1 MSAAEPGS
9 FRDRDSRVVV
19 ADDAI
24 YRALSPE
31 GAEDWAALAASP
43 LVDQLMANGQLI
55 GTREA
60 DGSVLGELG
69 GSVTGEPGGSV
80 TGASGSLLPTG
91 VAKVLEHDRIPFVSY
106 PYEWT
111 FSMLRDAA
119 CLQLD
124 LGIAAVDHGLAL
136 KDATPYNVQFTGS
149 SPVFID
155 IGSFE
160 NIREGEPWVGYRQFC
175 MLYLYPLLFQAH
187 KDLPFHPWLRGS
199 IDGIAPIDAIKV
211 FSLSDRLRRGVFLHT
226 SLHARLDRRANKS
239 GPGSEEGNR
248 TKREVKPSQ
257 IQAQL
262 QSMKRLVEKL
272 RWKAGETSWSGYRQS
287 NTYSDDDDRR
297 KQAFV
302 AEVAA
307 SQNPG
312 ITWDMGCNDGAYSR
326 IAAENSDLVVA
337 FDFDHATV
345 EALYRSLKQEG
356 NTRILPLVSNLADP
370 SPALGWRGLER
381 KTLSD
386 RGAPDLM
393 LALALIHHVSISANI
408 PVADFLQ
415 WARDLE
421 TTLLIEFPKR
431 TDPMVR
437 ALLANKHEGANP
449 DYDEGNFEREL
460 EARFTVERRE
470 ELPSGDR
477 VLFLARPR

>member
-1 MSAAEPGS
+1 MTAAEPGS

-19 ADDAI
+19 SGDAI

-31 GAEDWAALAASP
+31 GAEDWAALSGSP
-43 LVDQLMANGQLI
+43 LLEQLIAAGQVI
-55 GTREA
+55 GTREV
-60 DGSVLGELG
+60 DPSVLGD
-69 GSVTGEPGGSV
+69 S
-80 TGASGSLLPTG
+80 ADLLPTG
-91 VAKVLEHDRIPFVSY
+91 VTQVLEHDRVPFVSY

-111 FSMLRDAA
+111 FSMLQDAA
-119 CLQLD
+119 KLQLE
-124 LGIAAVDHGLAL
+124 LGSAAIDAGLTL
-136 KDATPYNVQFTGS
+136 KDATPYNVQFLGS
-149 SPVFID
+149 KPTFID

-160 NIREGEPWVGYRQFC
+160 KIPEGEPWIAYRQFC

-199 IDGIAPIDAIKV
+199 IDGIQPIDAIKV
-211 FSLSDRLRRGVFLHT
+211 FSLRDRLRRGVFLHT

-239 GPGSEEGNR
+239 GPGSAEENKNTR
-248 TKREVKPSQ
+248 TVKPKQ

-262 QSMKRLVEKL
+262 QSMERLISKL
-272 RWKAGETSWSGYRQS
+272 KWKAGETSWSGYRQS
-287 NTYSDDDDRR
+287 NTYSDSDDQR

-302 AEVAA
+302 GEVAA
-307 SQNPG
+307 IEKPTL
-312 ITWDMGCNDGAYSR
+312 TWDMGCNDGAYSR
-326 IAAENSDLVVA
+326 IAAEHSERVVA

-345 EALYRSLKQEG
+345 EALYRSLREEG
-356 NTRILPLVSNLADP
+356 NTKILPLVSNLADP

-381 KTLSD
+381 KTLVD

-415 WARDLE
+415 WARDLG

-449 DYDEGNFEREL
+449 DYEEGNFEREL
-460 EARFTVERRE
+460 ERRFTVERRE

-477 VLFLARPR
+477 ILYLAKPH